1 MIRFFSYISIFLFSA
16 STLLGQTNLELKKK
30 LIDGVNSF
38 NEAEL
43 ESAANS
49 FAEGGE
55 LEGYEDIAAYNR
67 GRALM
72 ETENKEEA
80 LGAFKNAIDKSE
92 NSVLKSHAWYN
103 SGNLNLMN
111 GEIET
116 AIDNYKSALREEP
129 SFAEARNNLSE
140 AYKLLQQQ
148 QQQQEN
154 QDQENKDQEND
165 EQQQDEQQQD
175 DQQQDD
181 QQQDDQQQDDQQQDD
196 QQQDDQQQEGQENQE
211 SEEEEEKEDDEG
223 KGGQEDE
230 NGEPKEVK
238 EKQLSKEEMA
248 RILEN
253 LENEEEKIQAKLM
266 KKKGSGKK
274 KTIEKQW

>member
-165 EQQQDEQQQD
+165 EQQQDEQQD
-175 DQQQDD
+175 E
-181 QQQDDQQQDDQQQDD
+181 
-196 QQQDDQQQEGQENQE
+196 QQEEQQ
-211 SEEEEEKEDDEG
+211 EEE
-223 KGGQEDE
+223 QERE
-230 NGEPKEVK
+230 REQEQ
-238 EKQLSKEEMA
+238 EQE
-248 RILEN
+248 
-253 LENEEEKIQAKLM
+253 Q
-266 KKKGSGKK
+266 
-274 KTIEKQW
+274 

>member
-1 MIRFFSYISIFLFSA
+1 MFSA

-72 ETENKEEA
+72 ETENREEA

-92 NSVLKSHAWYN
+92 NSVLKSRAWYN

-148 QQQQEN
+148 QQQQQEN

-175 DQQQDD
+175 DQQQ
-181 QQQDDQQQDDQQQDD
+181 
-196 QQQDDQQQEGQENQE
+196 EGQGNQE
-211 SEEEEEKEDDEG
+211 SEEKDDEDGEGGENDSDDNGNEEKDDEG

-230 NGEPKEVK
+230 NGEPQEVK